1 MNPYELYP
9 TPQEVDAWTD
19 EIWAAAQAP
28 YTVAEEPLPETYIG
42 PLQAMGADRFLRFET
57 GGDFFY
63 ALFQPALGGPRPLVV
78 HTPGYGSEISL
89 HPEIAFAGYNVLHI
103 QPMGYMSPS
112 GRNEE
117 RCGPNRTW
125 PVMPDT
131 IRTGARGGYK
141 TFLAQGAM
149 AVRWA
154 LSRPECLPDR
164 VSFFGTSQGGGGSL
178 LLGSVF
184 AGRGCR
190 CVAADQPFLTDLP
203 RLQAMAGTAAIY
215 REAMDEVGEE
225 RAWRAQGLVDSL
237 SHVHRLTMP
246 VWLGA
251 AGRDEAIPPAA
262 VESLFRRLTG
272 TKCYMYL
279 APSGHGHTREFTRL
293 AAAWF
298 DLYA

>member
-1 MNPYELYP
+1 MNLYEMYP

-42 PLQAMGADRFLRFET
+42 PLQALGVARFLRFET

>member
-28 YTVAEEPLPETYIG
+28 YTVTEEPLPETYIG
-42 PLQAMGADRFLRFET
+42 PLQALGVARFLRFET

-125 PVMPDT
+125 PVLPDT
-131 IRTGARGGYK
+131 IRTDARGGYK

-251 AGRDEAIPPAA
+251 AGRDEAIPPVA